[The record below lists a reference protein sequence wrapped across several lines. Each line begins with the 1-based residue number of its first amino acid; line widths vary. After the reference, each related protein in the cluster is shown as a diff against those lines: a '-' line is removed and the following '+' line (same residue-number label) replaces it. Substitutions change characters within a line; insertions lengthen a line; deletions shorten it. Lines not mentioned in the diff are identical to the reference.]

1 MIELKHQILQGRK
14 TMNERSAFTME
25 AFWSGVCGNAYEYF
39 GNHTENGKTVFR
51 VWAPRAQAV
60 HLVGDFNGWD
70 ASACPMERQEGG
82 VFEIAVDRLEPF
94 SNYKYAVTGGDG
106 RVVLKS
112 DPYAYHQETR
122 PGTASKVYDLGGYRW
137 KDAAWQNARRNTL
150 PYDAPI
156 NIYELHAG
164 SWRRYADGNTF
175 DYSKLGDELIPYVKD
190 MGYNYIELMPLS
202 EYPFD
207 GSWGYQVSGYF
218 APTSRYGTPDQFMA
232 FVDRCHGA
240 GIGVILDWVPA
251 HFPKDEHGLYRF
263 DGSPCYEYAD
273 PRKGEHYEW
282 GTCVFDYARNEVS
295 SFLISSASYW
305 LKEYHL
311 DGLRV
316 DAVASML
323 YLDYNRK
330 DGEWVANAYGG
341 KENLEAI
348 AFFRHLSEVLFREH
362 PNTLL
367 IAEESTAW
375 PMVTKPTDVGGLGF
389 NFKWN
394 MGWMNDMLRYMSTD
408 PLFRKHNHDAL
419 TFSFFYAFSEN
430 FVLPISHD
438 EVVHG
443 KATMIGKMPG
453 DYDQKFANLRAFY
466 AFMYAHPGKKLLFMG
481 QEFAQFKEWSEAEE
495 LDWGLLAFDRHRQI
509 QDFTRALNR
518 FYLKH
523 SSLWEVDYSWEGFR
537 WISHDDNEQSV
548 IAFRRLDKAGTEIVA
563 VCNFV
568 PVDREDYV
576 IGIPH
581 AGTWRVVLDTD
592 DAAFGGRGLLAQ
604 KGIQGYKAQPQPMH
618 GLDHSLTLTLPA
630 MSVQFLMRRT
640 RRPSAQTKRKDR

>member
-1 MIELKHQILQGRK
+1 MNHQP
-14 TMNERSAFTME
+14 AFTME
-25 AFWSGVCGNAYEYF
+25 AFWSGTCANAYQYF
-39 GNHTENGKTVFR
+39 GNHMENGRTVFR

-60 HLVGDFNGWD
+60 HLVGDFNAWD
-70 ASACPMERQEGG
+70 ATACPMERQVGG
-82 VFEIAVDRLEPF
+82 VFEVSVDRLDPF
-94 SNYKYAVTGGDG
+94 TNYKYAVTGEDG
-106 RVVLKS
+106 RVVLKA
-112 DPYAYHQETR
+112 DPYAYHNETR
-122 PGTASKVYDLGGYRW
+122 PGTASKVYALGGYRW
-137 KDAAWQNARRNTL
+137 QDDAWLEARRKKS
-150 PYDAPI
+150 PYESPI
-156 NIYELHAG
+156 NIYEIHAG

-175 DYSKLGDELIPYVKD
+175 DYNKLADELIPYVQD
-190 MGYNYIELMPLS
+190 MGYNFVELMPIS
-202 EYPFD
+202 EYPYD

-218 APTSRYGTPDQFMA
+218 APTSRYGTPENLMS
-232 FVDRCHGA
+232 FVDRCHAA

-251 HFPKDEHGLYRF
+251 HFPKDGHGLYRF

-282 GTCVFDYARNEVS
+282 GTCVFDYGRNEVS

-305 LKEYHL
+305 LQEYHI

-348 AFFRHLSEVLFREH
+348 AFFRHLSEVLFRDH
-362 PNTLL
+362 PDILL

-408 PLFRKHNHDAL
+408 PLFRKHHHDAL
-419 TFSFFYAFSEN
+419 TFSFYYAFSEN

-453 DYDQKFANLRAFY
+453 DYDQKFDNLRAFY
-466 AFMYAHPGKKLLFMG
+466 AFMFAHPGKKLLFMG
-481 QEFAQFKEWSEAEE
+481 QEFAQFKEWNEAEE
-495 LDWGLLAFDRHRQI
+495 LDWALLEFEKHRQM
-509 QDFTRALNR
+509 QDFMRTLNR
-518 FYLKH
+518 FYLEH
-523 SSLWEVDYSWEGFR
+523 APLWEVDNSWEGFR
-537 WISHDDNEQSV
+537 WIAHDDNEQSV
-548 IAFRRLDKAGTEIVA
+548 IAFRRLDQKGNEIVA

-568 PVDREDYV
+568 PVTREDYV
-576 IGIPH
+576 IGIPQP
-581 AGTWRVVLDTD
+581 GEWKVVLDSD
-592 DAAFGGRGLLAQ
+592 DAAFGGKGVLAE
-604 KGIQGYKAQPQPMH
+604 KGISRYRSRPEPMH
-618 GLDHSLTLTLPA
+618 GLPDSLTLTLPA
-630 MSVQFLMRRT
+630 MSVQFLMKKT
-640 RRPSAQTKRKDR
+640 RRRSAKTKRKDR